1 MKPANGIRR
10 FRETRYVH
18 QRSEGTA
25 TRRTNGATKQ
35 LIRQRPPEDADFLA
49 WLVGVD
55 VAEVGSYAEVGDWP
69 SHWIP
74 RAQATL
80 RRLGVTCQA
89 DARAAWERGVR

>member
-1 MKPANGIRR
+1 MQAQTAVRR
-10 FRETRYVH
+10 FRETRYPH

-25 TRRTNGATKQ
+25 TRRTNGATRQ
-35 LIRQRPPEDADFLA
+35 LIRQRPPTDAAFLA

-55 VAEVGSYAEVGDWP
+55 VDEVRAYAEVGDWP
-69 SHWIP
+69 SYWVP

-80 RRLGVTCQA
+80 HRLGVTCQA